1 MLPLFPGSV
10 IPFLHT
16 MSGSDK
22 SIKDFEK
29 SLQELEQIVQK
40 MEGGEMGLE
49 QSLQQFEQG
58 IKLAKSCQNA
68 LSAAE
73 LKVNQLI
80 EENGLQQTI
89 PFEEP
94 DD

>member
-1 MLPLFPGSV
+1 MPARLIWPGA
-10 IPFLHT
+10 PNKNT
-16 MSGSDK
+16 MSGPNK

-29 SLQELEQIVQK
+29 SLKELEQIVQK
-40 MEGGEMGLE
+40 MESGDLGLE
-49 QSLQQFEQG
+49 KSLQQFEQG
-58 IKLAKSCQNA
+58 IELAKSCQNA

-80 EENGLQQTI
+80 EENGLQQSI

>member
-1 MLPLFPGSV
+1 
-10 IPFLHT
+10 
-16 MSGSDK
+16 MSGSDN

-40 MEGGEMGLE
+40 MEAGELDLE

-58 IKLAKSCQNA
+58 IALAKSCQNA

-80 EENGLQQTI
+80 EENGLQQSI
-89 PFEEP
+89 PFEAP